1 MPSAFLR
8 LFKTIDNLITDYARY
23 IERSWNA
30 LEDTAKFKKYLK
42 FSIKCEYKIELLN
55 FFKKQIC
62 FCNYLNT

>member
-42 FSIKCEYKIELLN
+42 F
-55 FFKKQIC
+55 
-62 FCNYLNT
+62 

>member
-30 LEDTAKFKKYLK
+30 LEGTVKFKKYLK

-55 FFKKQIC
+55 FFKKQIY